1 METRIFPS
9 FVQMNSSSL
18 FLGVINGSDVGA
30 LGQRLE
36 DLLDGAE
43 PAVLFPD
50 QRAAGQLGDC
60 DGGDLLAQIV
70 KPGDPPDD
78 VAAESVC
85 DFVAD
90 ASRVLRVFS

>member
-36 DLLDGAE
+36 DLLDGAG
-43 PAVLFPD
+43 PAVLFHD
-50 QRAAGQLGDC
+50 QRAATWVTATERTCSLRSSSPE
-60 DGGDLLAQIV
+60 IR
-70 KPGDPPDD
+70 PDD
-78 VAAESVC
+78 VAAESRC